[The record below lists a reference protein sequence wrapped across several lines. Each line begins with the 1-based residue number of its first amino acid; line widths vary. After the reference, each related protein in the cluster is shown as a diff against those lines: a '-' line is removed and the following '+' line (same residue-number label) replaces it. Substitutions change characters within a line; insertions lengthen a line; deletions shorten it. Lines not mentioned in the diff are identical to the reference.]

1 MIDNPTDIEKN
12 CQGNETGAKRNE
24 KRDRFATAG
33 DPHRLAILVHTGGV
47 CTLRRMQNPVS
58 ELAWPGSLGR
68 PEARSCCLLLGSEG
82 VK

>member
-33 DPHRLAILVHTGGV
+33 NPHRLGILVHTEDV
-47 CTLRRMQNPVS
+47 CTRRRIHHHAVS
-58 ELAWPGSLGR
+58 ELARPGSLGR
-68 PEARSCCLLLGSEG
+68 AEARSCY